1 MQRRNR
7 ELKKV
12 ITIYFVTL
20 AAGLLFS
27 FTEVFAQSKDSSF
40 VFLDGGTV
48 TNVKKKQ
55 KADNSFHSPRK
66 AALYSATFPG
76 LGQVYNRK
84 YWKVP
89 IVYAGYAT
97 LGYFVY
103 FNNKHYVSYR
113 DAYIDFTDN
122 NPATTSYYSIISK
135 DADPRTYDKEVYPS
149 TYNKS
154 NYDWMKEQLKSG
166 MQYYKRNRDLSLIG
180 IAGWYIL
187 TILDAVVD
195 AQLFHFD
202 VNPNLS
208 VQVLPA
214 VQPVPGLQAAGGITC
229 GITF

>member
-12 ITIYFVTL
+12 IAIYFATL

-27 FTEVFAQSKDSSF
+27 FPEAFAQSKDSSF
-40 VFLDGGTV
+40 AALDGGTV

-55 KADNSFHSPRK
+55 KVDNSFHSPRK

-135 DADPRTYDKEVYPS
+135 DVDPRTYDKEVYPNA
-149 TYNKS
+149 YNQS
-154 NYDWMKEQLKSG
+154 NYDWMKEQLQSG

-214 VQPVPGLQAAGGITC
+214 VRPVPGLQAAGGITC